1 MMIKTRL
8 IKQAILLPL
17 IYFGTVIL
25 AGLFAKD
32 YSHWGRHASELAV
45 NASRSAAVIFNTGA
59 ALTGLSLIL
68 LAAGLLLSFKKQFL
82 LTSILTAVFGIT
94 FVFGAVFKIGS
105 PLHGLYGI
113 GMCVMLIPIVF
124 LYEQKG
130 MFSERA
136 VHAISLSAGLLM
148 FLYLWSMVAGLD
160 PVQYRGVTQRLFAI
174 VVFGWFSFIA
184 WKVGK
189 VRMTIHPRND
199 L

>member
-1 MMIKTRL
+1 MKRIL
-8 IKQAILLPL
+8 IKQGIFLPL
-17 IYFGTVIL
+17 IYFVAVII
-25 AGLFAKD
+25 AGFFARD
-32 YSHWGRHASELAV
+32 YSHWGQHASELAL
-45 NASRSAAVIFNTGA
+45 NAVPAAATIFNIGA
-59 ALTGLSLIL
+59 AITGISLIL
-68 LAAGLLLSFKKQFL
+68 LGLGFVLNYQRRFL
-82 LTSILTAVFGIT
+82 LTAILTVIFGIT
-94 FVFGAVFKIGS
+94 FLFGAIFKIGS

-113 GMCVMLIPIVF
+113 GMCVMLIPFVF

-160 PVQYRGVTQRLFAI
+160 PVQYRGITQRLFAI

-184 WKVGK
+184 WKTGK
-189 VRMTIHPRND
+189 AKTTIPSRAD